1 MPGLKNVT
9 RVETP
14 HLGRRSWI
22 LLDAEG
28 EHVHAFTH
36 FCRKNS
42 DYAFATQKRYAE
54 VVSRFIDY
62 LIEAGV
68 FGEPVSKRRINDVID
83 AYPVLLRDGS
93 HSLIKRL
100 KRHIKDAPDDAWLI
114 DVAQAL
120 GINSLAPNSFSNT
133 LAAINRFLGLSE
145 SLALEAFERA
155 KILGIEHAE
164 TYHSLIEALGGAK
177 TLSHYEKRRLR
188 QNSMLGSVIRFHG
201 GGLTRPRRLRVDIDK
216 PQSDVIKLDFPLEH
230 APALIGAANTWRD
243 KSLWL
248 LLGASGIRPSEALLL
263 EWSDID
269 IENQR
274 VYIRDPEGKRFG
286 ADMTRDEKLRF
297 KGRAM
302 SMTYLFQPLRQL
314 FFEALHQYVRREFVP
329 YRNHNKP
336 NYVFQ
341 YVEGQRRGEPY
352 INVSAA
358 ALNKN
363 FKFAVKRAGI
373 PSPVP
378 SRCAEWTVYSLRHMY
393 GVYML
398 NDFPVDP
405 IREVFGLQL
414 SEVQMLMGH
423 RNIEST
429 RHYAKHKRS
438 RLIKKLEIADL
449 MLLDNFDKEIELLP
463 HQVMKRLRRADD

>member
-9 RVETP
+9 RVETT

-28 EHVHAFTH
+28 EPIQAFTH

-54 VVSRFIDY
+54 AVSRFVDY
-62 LIEAGV
+62 LVEAAV
-68 FGEPVSKRRINDVID
+68 LSEPVSKRRINDVVD

-93 HSLIKRL
+93 HALTKRL
-100 KRHIKDAPDDAWLI
+100 KRRIKDTADDAWLI
-114 DVAQAL
+114 AVAQAL
-120 GINSLAPNSFSNT
+120 NVTALAPNSFSNT
-133 LAAINRFLGLSE
+133 LAAINRFLSLSE
-145 SLALEAFERA
+145 SLAVETYERA
-155 KILGIEHAE
+155 RIMGIEHSE
-164 TYHSLIEALGGAK
+164 TYHSLIEALKGAK
-177 TLSHYEKRRLR
+177 GVSHHEKIRMR
-188 QNSMLGSVIRFHG
+188 QNSLLGSVIRFHG
-201 GGLTRPRRLRVDIDK
+201 GGLTRPRRLRVDTEK
-216 PQSDVIKLDFPLEH
+216 PQSDVIKQEFQLENI
-230 APALIGAANTWRD
+230 PALVGAAYTWRD

-274 VYIRDPEGKRFG
+274 VYVFDPERKRFG
-286 ADMTRDEKLRF
+286 ADMTRDERLRF
-297 KGRAM
+297 KGRLM
-302 SMTYLFQPLRQL
+302 SMTYLFQPLRQM
-314 FFEALHQYVRREFVP
+314 FFEALHQYVRHEFVP
-329 YRNHNKP
+329 NRCNNGP

-352 INVSAA
+352 IDVSAA

-363 FKFAVKRAGI
+363 FKSVSRRAGI
-373 PSPVP
+373 PGPALSGGD
-378 SRCAEWTVYSLRHMY
+378 EWTIYSLRHMY

-398 NDFPVDP
+398 NDFPIDP
-405 IREVFGLQL
+405 GRGVFGLEL

-423 RNIEST
+423 SNIQST
-429 RHYAKHKRS
+429 RTYARHKRS
-438 RLIKKLEIADL
+438 RLIKKLEMADRV
-449 MLLDNFDKEIELLP
+449 LLDKFDKEIGLLP
-463 HQVMKRLRRADD
+463 ERIINRLREAS